1 MADIFNQSNTKPLDT
16 KAMRVEGG
24 GAYIVVNGQ
33 RFKRQVLP
41 SVAEQSTS
49 KEDTEAEALMDELH
63 DQEHKEEN
71 D

>member
-1 MADIFNQSNTKPLDT
+1 MTYNTKQSNTKPLDT
-16 KAMRVEGG
+16 KAMRVEAD

-41 SVAEQSTS
+41 SVAEQSKS
-49 KEDTEAEALMDELH
+49 KEDTEAEALMDELQ
-63 DQEHKEEN
+63 DQEQEQ

>member
-1 MADIFNQSNTKPLDT
+1 
-16 KAMRVEGG
+16 MRVEAD

-41 SVAEQSTS
+41 SVAEQSKN
-49 KEDTEAEALMDELH
+49 KEDTEAEALMDELQ
-63 DQEHKEEN
+63 DQEQEQ